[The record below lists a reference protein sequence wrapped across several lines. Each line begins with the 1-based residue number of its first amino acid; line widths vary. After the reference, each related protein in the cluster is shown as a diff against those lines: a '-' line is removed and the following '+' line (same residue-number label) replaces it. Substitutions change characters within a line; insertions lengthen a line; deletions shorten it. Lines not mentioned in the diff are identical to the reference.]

1 MAERKKVEQK
11 PIVNKLEPKKR
22 VLPTIEPKKRAVP
35 IPLPVI
41 EPKVE
46 AKEPTKEVKPKRV
59 DKYVR
64 LALDAEPEERK
75 QISNRVE
82 KGELTLAYYAT
93 DNDKGYHY
101 YIVNKN

>member
-1 MAERKKVEQK
+1 MSEIKK
-11 PIVNKLEPKKR
+11 PNGTKLEPKKR
-22 VLPTIEPKKRAVP
+22 EVVKLEPKKREVP

-46 AKEPTKEVKPKRV
+46 VKETPKETKPKRV
-59 DKYVR
+59 DKYIR
-64 LALDAEPEERK
+64 IAQDASMDDRK
-75 QISNRVE
+75 QFASRVE
-82 KGELTLAYYAT
+82 KGEITLAYYAI

>member
-1 MAERKKVEQK
+1 MAERNK
-11 PIVNKLEPKKR
+11 PTGTKLEPKKR
-22 VLPTIEPKKRAVP
+22 EVVKLEPKKREVP

-46 AKEPTKEVKPKRV
+46 VKETPKETKPKRV
-59 DKYVR
+59 DKYIR
-64 LALDAEPEERK
+64 IAQDASMDDRK
-75 QISNRVE
+75 QFASRVE
-82 KGELTLAYYAT
+82 KGEITLAYYAI

>member
-1 MAERKKVEQK
+1 MADKNK
-11 PIVNKLEPKKR
+11 PKGTKLEPKKR
-22 VLPTIEPKKRAVP
+22 EIPKLEPKKREVP

-41 EPKVE
+41 EPIVE
-46 AKEPTKEVKPKRV
+46 VKEVIKETKPKRI

-64 LALDAEPEERK
+64 IAQDATMDERK
-75 QISNRVE
+75 QIVSRVE
-82 KGELTLAYYAT
+82 KGELTLAYYAI